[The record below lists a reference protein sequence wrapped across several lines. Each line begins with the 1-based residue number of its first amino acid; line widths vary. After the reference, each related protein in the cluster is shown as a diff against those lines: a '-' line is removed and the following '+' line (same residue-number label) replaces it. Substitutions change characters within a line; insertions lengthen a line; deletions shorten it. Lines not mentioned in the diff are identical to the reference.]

1 MDDFSNPGFY
11 NTYGF
16 ASSPKN
22 YIAPGKSPMSSKCPM
37 MVIDEGGVV
46 RMIAGSAGG
55 ARILTAVS
63 QVGYLVLHCH

>member
-22 YIAPGKSPMSSKCPM
+22 YIEPGKSPMSSKSPVM
-37 MVIDEGGVV
+37 ALDSAGVV
-46 RMIAGSAGG
+46 RMMSGAAGG
-55 ARILTAVS
+55 ARIVSAVS
-63 QVGYLVLHCH
+63 QVR